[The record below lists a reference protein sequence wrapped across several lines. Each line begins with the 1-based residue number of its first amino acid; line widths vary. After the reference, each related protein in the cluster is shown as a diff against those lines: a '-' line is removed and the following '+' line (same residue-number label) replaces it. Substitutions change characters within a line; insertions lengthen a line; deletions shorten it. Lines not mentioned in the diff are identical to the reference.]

1 MTALS
6 VRERSGS
13 PAAVILSET
22 KDLSQQSVFSH
33 WWAAAG
39 PSLLECSNEALRG

>member
-6 VRERSGS
+6 ERERSG
-13 PAAVILSET
+13 PTAVILSET
-22 KDLSQQSVFSH
+22 KDLSQPSAFSH
-33 WWAAAG
+33 WWSAAG